1 MGGDCHPRVYG
12 CPAVPQLS
20 LSPPCH
26 QLWGGAAHP
35 ALADISLGSGL
46 PHTGL
51 VLVEQA
57 DKCDSHS
64 TYLEG
69 VVSSHDA
76 GVAKGTSL
84 RVLNCQGKG
93 TVSGVLAGEWRRW
106 PEWEVAS

>member
-1 MGGDCHPRVYG
+1 M
-12 CPAVPQLS
+12 
-20 LSPPCH
+20 
-26 QLWGGAAHP
+26 
-35 ALADISLGSGL
+35 
-46 PHTGL
+46 
-51 VLVEQA
+51 VEQA

-64 TYLEG
+64 TYLAG

-106 PEWEVAS
+106 PEWEAAS